1 MPTYTFPALTECYK
15 IKSTCNALYQTS
27 DSLANVQSNSTEVQ
41 GSSACVKKGYWDIS
55 AEYYVSTHCNSFKVY
70 KL

>member
-1 MPTYTFPALTECYK
+1 MLKCQLTPFLPWLNVINK
-15 IKSTCNALYQTS
+15 TS

-70 KL
+70 KS